1 MQKNILHLFY
11 NKFMENLDTKGKRL
25 SYLINSKII
34 NLSKSQLADLIGIS
48 PTLLSFYIN
57 DGRNIKDEHLK
68 EIYKH
73 FPKVRPEWLELGI
86 EPVLRQISNS
96 PSGNLF
102 DFDDVNNYQ
111 TNNYTSEIHQKSEQ
125 NFSEN
130 RNFEQKSEKN
140 APEPPII
147 TENVIEKIIEKIVE
161 GITEKQTDKKIKQIL
176 VFYDNGTFEEVR
188 FSGQMY

>member
-1 MQKNILHLFY
+1 
-11 NKFMENLDTKGKRL
+11 MENLDTKGKRL

-57 DGRNIKDEHLK
+57 DGRKINDEHLK

-73 FPKVRPEWLELGI
+73 FPKLNPDWLEKGI
-86 EPVLRQISNS
+86 EPVYRQIPNS
-96 PSGNLF
+96 QNGNLF
-102 DFDDVNNYQ
+102 GLEDVISSNSD
-111 TNNYTSEIHQKSEQ
+111 NYTPEILQNSVQ

-130 RNFEQKSEKN
+130 RNFEQKVVKN
-140 APEPPII
+140 PPEHQII
-147 TENVIEKIIEKIVE
+147 SENVIEKIIERVVE

-176 VFYDNGTFEEVR
+176 IFYDNGTFEELR
-188 FSGQMY
+188 F